1 MNFDHI
7 LTSERSTVRKVLAI
21 ILPALLLL
29 TACGGAEEGESS
41 GQAGALDS
49 VTITVEDENK
59 APKVEFEAPL
69 EVSEPSAKVIEQG
82 EGDTVNAGD
91 RVSIRLVS
99 LDPEKGEELGNTYE
113 QPEPQVIPLSDQLKK
128 TDAALYEVLE
138 GSKVGAQIAYMIPT
152 EDSEAAQLPKQL
164 LVLKV
169 VETKAPPV
177 AMEQEEVKKLAEA
190 GALPTA
196 TLNDKGV
203 PDIKIPEGKDAPEK
217 VTVQVLKEGDGPE
230 VTKESTVGAEYLG
243 VRWEDGKE
251 FDSSFKEGRDPF
263 EFSLAA
269 PRVIEGWTVAALGHK
284 EGSELL
290 VTIPAELAYGEEPG
304 EGRPAGDLVFYMK
317 LVDVKAEEAN

>member
-1 MNFDHI
+1 M
-7 LTSERSTVRKVLAI
+7 RKVLAI

-49 VTITVEDENK
+49 VTVTVEDENK

-69 EVSEPSAKVIEQG
+69 EVSEPSAKVVI
-82 EGDTVNAGD
+82 EGDGDAVADGD

-113 QPEPQVIPLSDQLKK
+113 QPQPQVIPLNDQLKK
-128 TDAALYEVLE
+128 TDEALYEVLE
-138 GSKVGAQIAYMIPT
+138 GSKIGAQIAYMIPVK
-152 EDSEAAQLPKQL
+152 DSEEAQLPKQL

-169 VETKAPPV
+169 VDSEAPPA
-177 AMEQEEVKKLAEA
+177 AMKQDEVKKLEEA

-196 TLNDKGV
+196 KLDDKGV
-203 PDIKIPEGKDAPEK
+203 PDITVPDGKDAPKK
-217 VTVQVLKEGDGPE
+217 VAVQVLKQGDGPE
-230 VTKESTVGAEYLG
+230 VTKESAVSAEYLG
-243 VRWEDGKE
+243 VRWEDGKK
-251 FDSSFKEGRDPF
+251 FDSSFEEGRDPF
-263 EFSLAA
+263 EFSMSA

-284 EGSELL
+284 KGSELL

-304 EGRPAGDLVFYMK
+304 EGKPAGALIFYMK
-317 LVDVKAEEAN
+317 LVDVKAEAAK